1 MRANLLTAAVAAGA
15 ALAMNSIYC
24 GSISGAWFWL
34 VLQVPILLGRVVWQD
49 SSWVPAAVHA
59 SDCFGTMLLMTMIAA
74 LARR

>member
-24 GSISGAWFWL
+24 GSISGAWFW
-34 VLQVPILLGRVVWQD
+34 VALQAPTLLGRIAWQD
-49 SSWVPAAVHA
+49 CTWVLGAVHA
-59 SDCFGTMLLMTMIAA
+59 CDCFGTMLLMTMIAA